1 MIHSD
6 EERQFERLLRVVAP
20 GSRLIRSR
28 PLTGGISARLDALEI
43 ERPEGQRAR
52 IVLRRHGPADLAG
65 NPNVAADEFR
75 LLQQL
80 HSAGI
85 PVPKPLHLDASG
97 DLLSTPAIVI
107 EFVEGKPE
115 SSPSDVLRLAET
127 LIQIH
132 ELDRSRFDLSFLRRR
147 DALPPKRDGVDER
160 VRDALERAWP
170 LPQRNE
176 AVLLHGD
183 FWPGNTLWNDGR
195 LVAVVDWEDAAVGDP
210 LADLGYAR
218 LELLW
223 AFLPEAMNS
232 FSEHYLSRQS
242 ALEATDL
249 AYWDLYAVLRLATQI
264 PGFGLHRES
273 ETVLRERQ
281 RLFTTQALKAI
292 SL

>member
-1 MIHSD
+1 MVHSD

-20 GSRLIRSR
+20 GSRLIRSW

-65 NPNVAADEFR
+65 NPNVAAYEFR

-80 HSAGI
+80 HSARI

-97 DLLSTPAIVI
+97 ELLSTPAIVV

-115 SSPSDVLRLAET
+115 SSQSDVLRLAEI

-132 ELDRSRFDLSFLRRR
+132 ELDRSRFDLSFLRLR
-147 DALPPKRDGVDER
+147 DELPPKRDGVDER

-170 LPQRNE
+170 LAQRNE

-183 FWPGNTLWNDGR
+183 FWPGNTLWRDGQ

-210 LADLGYAR
+210 LADLGNAR

-223 AFLPEAMNS
+223 AFGREAMNS
-232 FSEHYLSRQS
+232 FTERYLSRLS
-242 ALEATDL
+242 ALDATDL
-249 AYWDLYAVLRLATQI
+249 AYWDLYAVLRLAPQI
-264 PGFGLHRES
+264 PGLQSPPGSRGGL
-273 ETVLRERQ
+273 
-281 RLFTTQALKAI
+281 A
-292 SL
+292 